1 MKYLKNYLCEREQS
15 VVLDGVKSSSKPVL
29 SGVPQVSILGPLLFV
44 LIINHLHKGIS
55 TDTHIAMYADDNKIW
70 RSIINKKDIAQQFL
84 I

>member
-1 MKYLKNYLCEREQS
+1 MNTEQS
-15 VVLDGVKSSSKPVL
+15 VVLDGVKYSSKPVL

-44 LIINHLHKGIS
+44 LIINYLHEGIS
-55 TDTHIAMYADDNKIW
+55 TDTHIAMYADDNKMW